1 MALNHSPDD
10 EHGPPVWRVHATLA
24 RSAANGPGTRFVVWT
39 QGCSLG
45 CEGCFNPETHGPGG
59 VARNAADVAGDV
71 LGTPAGEAGVEG
83 GIEGVTVTGGE
94 PLEQPE
100 PLREF
105 CALIRPSGL
114 GIVVLSGYSRAEI
127 EANPE
132 RLAAVQDADMVV
144 AGRYNP
150 RLHLGKGLR
159 GSSNKEYWAIT
170 SRYSADDFAAVPE
183 SEVVISA
190 DGAVTVTGMHAWGGA

>member
-1 MALNHSPDD
+1 MA
-10 EHGPPVWRVHATLA
+10 VTAWQVHATLS

-45 CEGCFNPETHGPGG
+45 CEGCFNPETHDAGG
-59 VARNAADVAGDV
+59 TARSAEDVAAEA
-71 LGTPAGEAGVEG
+71 LRTPDA
-83 GIEGVTVTGGE
+83 EGVTVSGGE
-94 PLEQPE
+94 PLEQPA

-114 GIVVLSGYSRAEI
+114 GIVVLSGFSRAEI
-127 EANPE
+127 EENPD
-132 RLAAVQDADMVV
+132 RLAAVQDADMVI

-150 RLHLGKGLR
+150 RLHLGTGLR

-183 SEVVISA
+183 SEIVISA
-190 DGAVTVTGMHAWGGA
+190 DGTFSVTGMHAWGGP

>member
-1 MALNHSPDD
+1 MALTA
-10 EHGPPVWRVHATLA
+10 WQVHATLS

-45 CEGCFNPETHGPGG
+45 CEGCFNPETHAPGG
-59 VARNAADVAGDV
+59 TPRSPADVA
-71 LGTPAGEAGVEG
+71 AEALAEPGVEG
-83 GIEGVTVTGGE
+83 VTISGGE

-114 GIVVLSGYSRAEI
+114 GIIVLSGFSRAEI
-127 EANPE
+127 EANPR
-132 RLAAVQDADMVV
+132 RLAAVQDVDMVV

-150 RLHLGKGLR
+150 RLHLGAGLR
-159 GSSNKEYWAIT
+159 GSFNKEYWAIT
-170 SRYSADDFAAVPE
+170 PRYREEDLAAVPE
-183 SEVVISA
+183 GEVVISA
-190 DGAVTVTGMHAWGGA
+190 DGTVTVTGMHAWGGR

>member
-1 MALNHSPDD
+1 MALTA
-10 EHGPPVWRVHATLA
+10 WQVHATLS

-59 VARNAADVAGDV
+59 STRSAEDVAREA
-71 LGTPAGEAGVEG
+71 LGTP
-83 GIEGVTVTGGE
+83 GIEGVTVSGGE

-105 CALIRPSGL
+105 CALVRAAGL
-114 GIVVLSGYSRAEI
+114 GIIVLSGFSRAEI
-127 EANPE
+127 EADP
-132 RLAAVQDADMVV
+132 RKRAAVENADMVV
-144 AGRYNP
+144 AGRYNA
-150 RLHLGKGLR
+150 RLHLGRGLR

-170 SRYSADDFAAVPE
+170 SRYSPDDFSAVPE
-183 SEVVISA
+183 SEIVVSA
-190 DGAVTVTGMHAWGGA
+190 DGTVSVTGMHAWGGP

>member
-1 MALNHSPDD
+1 MALTA
-10 EHGPPVWRVHATLA
+10 WQVHATLS

-45 CEGCFNPETHGPGG
+45 CEGCFNPETHDAGGPSRNVQDVAEEVLRTGG
-59 VARNAADVAGDV
+59 VD
-71 LGTPAGEAGVEG
+71 
-83 GIEGVTVTGGE
+83 GVTVSGGE
-94 PLEQPE
+94 PLEQPA

-114 GIVVLSGYSRAEI
+114 GIVVLSGFSRAEI
-127 EANPE
+127 EADPE
-132 RLAAVQDADMVV
+132 RLASVENADMVV

-150 RLHLGKGLR
+150 RLHIGTGLR

-170 SRYSADDFAAVPE
+170 SRYSADDFSAVPE
-183 SEVVISA
+183 SEIVISA
-190 DGAVTVTGMHAWGGA
+190 DGTVSVTGMHAGVIPLQGER